1 MGNFNIRLNEIKSV
15 LDLFSNE
22 SYYTQIDQSI
32 KIITK
37 TLKKSL
43 PVLVCGNGGSASDAQ
58 HIAGELVG
66 KFLKERRALNVRS
79 LTTDTSVITAWAND
93 ESYDTIFSRQVEAYG
108 QSGGVLWGISTSGN
122 SRNVL
127 NAAKTANKI
136 GMDVISMTG
145 NFQTELASL
154 SKININVPSK
164 STPRIQELHLIA
176 YHYICEKVEESFL

>member
-1 MGNFNIRLNEIKSV
+1 MDNFNIRLNKIKNI

-22 SYYTQIDQSI
+22 SYLTQIDQSI
-32 KIITK
+32 EIITK

-66 KFLKERRALNVRS
+66 KFLKERRALNVKA

-127 NAAKTANKI
+127 NAVKTANNI

-145 NFQTELASL
+145 DFQTELTSL

>member
-1 MGNFNIRLNEIKSV
+1 MDNFNQRLIEIKNI
-15 LDLFSNE
+15 LDLSSTK
-22 SYYTQIDQSI
+22 SYSAKIEQSI
-32 KIITK
+32 EVIIT

-66 KFLKERRALNVRS
+66 KFLKERRALNVKA

-127 NAAKTANKI
+127 NAVKTANNI

-145 NFQTELASL
+145 DFQTELTSL